1 VAVSSSAGDL
11 AGHVAIVT
19 GANHGI
25 GEATA
30 RLLAARGAG
39 VLVAYLRAPLA
50 GTAENP
56 DAYAL
61 QRATDGAAVVDA
73 IRASGGRALAF
84 EADLADPAVIPRL
97 FDVAEAELGPVDV
110 LVNNASAWCS
120 DTFGPAKTDRI
131 GRSVERLSA
140 ASASQVLDVD
150 ARAAALLIAEFAS
163 RLIDRGAG
171 WGRIV
176 GLTSGGALGFPEEVS
191 YGAAK
196 AAQENY
202 TMSAAAEL
210 AAHGVTAN
218 VVYPPVTDT
227 GWITDEVRQFVV
239 TSTEHTHIASPGEVA
254 EVIAWLCTEAA
265 RLVSGTILRLR

>member
-1 VAVSSSAGDL
+1 MAVSSSAGDL

-61 QRATDGAAVVDA
+61 QRASDGSAVVDA
-73 IRASGGRALAF
+73 IRASGARALAF

-97 FDVAEAELGPVDV
+97 FDAAEAELGPVDV
-110 LVNNASAWCS
+110 LVNNASAWCG
-120 DTFGPAKTDRI
+120 DTFGPAKAGRI
-131 GRSVERLSA
+131 GRSVARLSA

-150 ARAAALLIAEFAS
+150 ARAAALMIAEFAG
-163 RLIDRGAG
+163 RLIERGGG

-210 AAHGVTAN
+210 AGHGVTAN

-239 TSTEHTHIASPGEVA
+239 TSTEHTHVASPGEVA